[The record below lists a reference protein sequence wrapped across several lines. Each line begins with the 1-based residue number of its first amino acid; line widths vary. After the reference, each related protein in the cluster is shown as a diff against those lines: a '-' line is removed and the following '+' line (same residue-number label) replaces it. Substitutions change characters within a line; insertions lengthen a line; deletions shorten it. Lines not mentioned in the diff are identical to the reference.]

1 MQDDSS
7 GLRSHDRRRFLML
20 MGLACATTALAHP
33 AVGFAEPAPTAAAP
47 TPPPAATVTPPVGA
61 TPASQDAAKPPSAE
75 AVALAQLVQLRY
87 PNALNAEQLKSLTE
101 DLDSRLDSGRTLRKL
116 FFANG
121 DEPDMTFHA

>member
-20 MGLACATTALAHP
+20 MGLACATSALTHP
-33 AVGFAEPAPTAAAP
+33 AVGFAGPAPTAAAP

-61 TPASQDAAKPPSAE
+61 TPASQDAEKPPSAE
-75 AVALAQLVQLRY
+75 AIALAQLVQLRY

-101 DLDSRLDSGRTLRKL
+101 DLDSRLDSGRALRKL
-116 FFANG
+116 SLANR
-121 DEPDMTFHA
+121 DEPDLTFHA